1 MESDETQ
8 ISRII
13 LTRSCTCQRQGEQ
26 ATDWWSEMEPG
37 SKTAEW
43 FICIRFT
50 ELEKQPTEADL
61 PEQRGT

>member
-1 MESDETQ
+1 
-8 ISRII
+8 
-13 LTRSCTCQRQGEQ
+13 
-26 ATDWWSEMEPG
+26 MEPG

-43 FICIRFT
+43 YICIRFT